1 MNAFSAMNLN
11 ASARESAFD
20 MPEVEE
26 RTSDVFGKHLRQF
39 KLLNPQENE
48 SVPLVFWL
56 LAGFFRKNAHY
67 LETEGLFRVAA
78 PEADVRELE
87 IHMSQDNFYYL
98 ETVKNCHIVS
108 NYWKKLMREMSDPIC
123 PFDQYDAYMDLTSIP
138 PERRVYKLNTLL
150 KQLPPQNRNTLKF
163 IIQFMREVVVHE
175 PKNRMNS
182 CNIAVTVGP
191 NIFRPLT
198 VRPADLFNAGTYYD
212 VVIRMMENYEIL
224 FEGAPIP
231 NPDDFDLMA

>member
-11 ASARESAFD
+11 SSARESAFD
-20 MPEVEE
+20 LPEVEQ

-39 KLLNPQENE
+39 KLREGYANE

-150 KQLPPQNRNTLKF
+150 
-163 IIQFMREVVVHE
+163 
-175 PKNRMNS
+175 
-182 CNIAVTVGP
+182 
-191 NIFRPLT
+191 
-198 VRPADLFNAGTYYD
+198 
-212 VVIRMMENYEIL
+212 
-224 FEGAPIP
+224 
-231 NPDDFDLMA
+231 